1 VTSAYAPKGLVG
13 LLTPQANTTVEPEC
27 ALLWPPGVAMLTA
40 RMTSARSTIEE
51 RLVDYAESLEQT
63 LAQFGGAPL
72 DAVACGVTGA
82 SYLMGPAAEDRR
94 FGELSER
101 LGIPVTNAAL
111 ALVAALRALSARRIG
126 LVSPYPQGL
135 TDLSVRYW
143 QSRGFDVAALTQVGE
158 GAGPGHPVY
167 RLGMDAAA
175 DGLPA
180 LATAGADAIVLLGTG
195 MPTLP
200 TIARHP
206 AVGEAPVLSSTLTL
220 AWHCVEGLQGHG
232 LSPRVETLCAWIGG
246 EGWRERLPG

>member
-1 VTSAYAPKGLVG
+1 
-13 LLTPQANTTVEPEC
+13 
-27 ALLWPPGVAMLTA
+27 
-40 RMTSARSTIEE
+40 
-51 RLVDYAESLEQT
+51 
-63 LAQFGGAPL
+63 
-72 DAVACGVTGA
+72 
-82 SYLMGPAAEDRR
+82 
-94 FGELSER
+94 
-101 LGIPVTNAAL
+101 
-111 ALVAALRALSARRIG
+111 
-126 LVSPYPQGL
+126 L